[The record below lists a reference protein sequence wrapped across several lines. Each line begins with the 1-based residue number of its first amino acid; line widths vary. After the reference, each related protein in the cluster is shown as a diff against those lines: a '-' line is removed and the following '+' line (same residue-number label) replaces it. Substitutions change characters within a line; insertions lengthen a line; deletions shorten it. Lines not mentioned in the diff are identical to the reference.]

1 MSAEPGR
8 VAIGEPPPLVETKLL
23 PPRSRPQLVQR
34 PRLFDALDRLQGAEL
49 TLVSGPAGGGKS
61 VLVGSWCEARNGTAL
76 AWVSLDAADDDPV
89 RLWTYVATAVDRVR
103 PGIGRP
109 ALDRLRSPAASVTT
123 AVDELVNGIAAY
135 REPLKIVLDDL
146 HVLREESTLRALEHA
161 VERLPHG
168 ARVVAT
174 TRVDPPIR
182 LGRLRAKGALGEL
195 RAKDLAFTLDEAR
208 DLLVGQE
215 GIRLADED
223 LALLVERSEGWA
235 AGLYLAALWL
245 RDHPDPSAGVRDF
258 TGDHR
263 HVADFLSGE
272 VIEALDPDTRTFLL
286 RTSVLGRLTGALC
299 DAVAATT
306 GSRKLLARLAS
317 SNLFLV
323 PLDGRGEWYRFH
335 HLFGELLRI
344 DLRRAHPG
352 HVTELQRRAA
362 AWCRAEGLLEEA
374 LEYAGAAGDDSLV
387 AEILVEHHRSLLR
400 SGREATLLRWVGRLD
415 SPMLLEH
422 PELPAMGAIASGLL
436 ARPAS
441 ERARLLE
448 LAERSSRERPE
459 RWSPYVESGVSL
471 ARGVWIDGD
480 TGRAIRHGRAAAEL
494 GRQGADEIAV
504 AALASLSFALY
515 IAGEVDE
522 SRRVAEEAVRRPDA
536 VERPH
541 GLVVA
546 HSTLALLDVAED
558 HVSAAEANAHLA
570 LDTATAAGLGSSW
583 SAGLAHTAFGAVLAA
598 RNDLARG
605 EREAV
610 RGEALRRAPEPTVE
624 HVHAVVVLAGI
635 RVARRRL
642 AAAARD
648 LRLVR
653 ESLQAFADP
662 GRLPELA
669 ERVELALA
677 AANNGASPSGEQ
689 PSASELAVLRLLATD
704 LTQREIGR
712 RLFLSLNT
720 VKTHTRGL
728 YRKLGATSRQEA
740 VDRAVALGLL
750 DATDGVDAGS
760 DGSPSPR

>member
-8 VAIGEPPPLVETKLL
+8 VVIGEPLPLVETKLL

-34 PRLFDALDRLQGAEL
+34 TRLYDALDRLHGTEL

-61 VLVGSWCEARNGTAL
+61 VLVGSWCEARRETAL
-76 AWVSLDAADDDPV
+76 AWVSLDPADDDPV

-109 ALDRLRSPAASVTT
+109 ALGRLRSPTAGVMT

-135 REPLKIVLDDL
+135 REPLTIVLDDL
-146 HVLREESTLRALEHA
+146 HLIREESTLRAVEYV
-161 VERLPHG
+161 VERLPPG

-182 LGRLRAKGALGEL
+182 VGRLRAKGALGEL

-208 DLLVGQE
+208 ELLVGQE

-235 AGLYLAALWL
+235 TGLYLAALWL
-245 RDHPDPSAGVRDF
+245 RDHPDPAAGVRDF

-272 VIEALDPDTRTFLL
+272 VIEALDPETRTFLV
-286 RTSVLGRLTGALC
+286 RTSVLNRLSGPLC
-299 DAVAATT
+299 DHVMAST
-306 GSRKLLARLAS
+306 GGRDLLARLAR

-323 PLDGRGEWYRFH
+323 PLDGRGEWYRYH

-344 DLRRAHPG
+344 DLRRADPG
-352 HVTELQRRAA
+352 LVAESQRRAA
-362 AWCRAEGLLEEA
+362 AWCLAEGLLEEA
-374 LEYAGAAGDDSLV
+374 LEYAGAAADDSLV
-387 AEILVEHHRSLLR
+387 AEILLEHHRSLLR
-400 SGREATLLRWVGRLD
+400 SGREATLLRWVGRLG
-415 SPMLLEH
+415 SSMLLEH
-422 PELPAMGAIASGLL
+422 PELPAAGALASGLL

-448 LAERSSRERPE
+448 VAERSSRERPE
-459 RWSPYVESGVSL
+459 RWSAYVASGVSL
-471 ARGVWIDGD
+471 ARGVWIDGN
-480 TGRAIRHGRAAAEL
+480 TGRAVLHGRAAAEL

-504 AALASLSFALY
+504 AALASLSYALY
-515 IAGEVDE
+515 IAGELDE
-522 SRRVAEEAVRRPDA
+522 SRSVAEEAVRRPDA
-536 VERPH
+536 GERPH
-541 GLVVA
+541 GVVLA
-546 HSTLALLDVAED
+546 HSTLALLDLDES
-558 HVSAAEANAHLA
+558 HHSAAEANVRLA
-570 LDTATAAGLGSSW
+570 LDTAAAAGLGSTW
-583 SAGLAHTAFGAVLAA
+583 SAGLAHTTLGAVLAA
-598 RNDLARG
+598 RTDLARG

-624 HVHAVVVLAGI
+624 HAHAVVVLAGI

-669 ERVELALA
+669 DRVELALA
-677 AANNGASPSGEQ
+677 AAKNGASPSAEQ

-728 YRKLGATSRQEA
+728 YRKLGATSRDEA
-740 VDRAVALGLL
+740 VDRAAGLGLL
-750 DATDGVDAGS
+750 DGTDRPDAGS
-760 DGSPSPR
+760 GGSPSPR